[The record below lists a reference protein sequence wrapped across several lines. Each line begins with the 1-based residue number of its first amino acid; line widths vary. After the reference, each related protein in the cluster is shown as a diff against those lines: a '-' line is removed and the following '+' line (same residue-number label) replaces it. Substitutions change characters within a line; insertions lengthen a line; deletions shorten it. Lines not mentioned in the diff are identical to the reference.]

1 MPVPL
6 PFFHAIA
13 TQISIV
19 YQPFHLRRTSVERLA
34 ILVAGIMASQSCV
47 VSRVARKVDGLG
59 VTRATDAASIERRL
73 RRTLGDRRLVRRAY
87 EALLA
92 RLLPWEEMEE
102 VVLIV
107 DESSKRAHL
116 HLLRMSLAYRGG
128 VIPLAWILWRQQ
140 VALPA
145 GRYWQEMDRL
155 LVRAASLLPAD
166 CAVTVL
172 ADRAYDI
179 PPFIDR
185 LTARGWHWIIRCKGQ
200 GTIRFQDQR
209 GTEAALAD
217 LVRAHLPGPDRRWKT
232 RGKLFKQAGWREASI
247 VAIWERTADEP
258 LVVITDLAPRWEVL
272 RTFGSRAWIEPGFR
286 QEKSR
291 GWQWEECQVPDLGHQ
306 HTLLL
311 AMAWASVLTLLLGTQ
326 QATAAL
332 ARIQQRERTRPPLVP
347 QHARYSLFSLGL
359 HFLHQWIDRHDR
371 RRLPA
376 GLPPPRP
383 LSWNDQ
389 WRALLSHHYIFQS
402 VRP

>member
-34 ILVAGIMASQSCV
+34 VLVAGIMASQSCV
-47 VSRVARKVDGLG
+47 LSRVARKVDGLG
-59 VTRATDAASIERRL
+59 VTRATDATSIERRL

-87 EALLA
+87 EALLT

-116 HLLRMSLAYRGG
+116 HLLRVSLAYRGG

-140 VALPA
+140 AVLPA

-155 LVRAASLLPAD
+155 LVRAATLLPAHCD
-166 CAVTVL
+166 VTVL

-200 GTIRFQDQR
+200 GTVHFQDWR
-209 GTEAALAD
+209 GNEAELAT
-217 LVRAHLPGPDRRWKT
+217 LLRLHVPRRNRRWKT
-232 RGKLFKQAGWREASI
+232 RGKLFKKAGWREASV
-247 VAIWERTADEP
+247 VAIWERTADEL
-258 LVVITDLAPRWEVL
+258 LVVISDLPPRWELL
-272 RTFGSRAWIEPGFR
+272 RTYGTRAWIEPGFR
-286 QEKSR
+286 QDKSR
-291 GWQWEECQVPDLGHQ
+291 GWQWEECQVPSLAHQ

-311 AMAWASVLTLLLGTQ
+311 GMAWASVLTLLLG
-326 QATAAL
+326 
-332 ARIQQRERTRPPLVP
+332 IREAEAIMTRFRKRDRSRPVPKP
-347 QHARYSLFSLGL
+347 QHARYSLFALGL
-359 HFLHQWIDRHDR
+359 HTLQHWIDRHDR
-371 RRLPA
+371 RSLPDRLAAPI
-376 GLPPPRP
+376 PV
-383 LSWNDQ
+383 SWNAQ
-389 WRALLSHHYIFQS
+389 WLRLTARAYIFQS